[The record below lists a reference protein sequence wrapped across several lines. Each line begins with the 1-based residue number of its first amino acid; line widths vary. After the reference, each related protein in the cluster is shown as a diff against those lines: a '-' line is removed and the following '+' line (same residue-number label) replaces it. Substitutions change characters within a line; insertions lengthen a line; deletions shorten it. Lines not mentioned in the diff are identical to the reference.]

1 MKLTKVLC
9 VPQAVKN
16 LLIVSRIVSKGST
29 MGYTQYKRTINKNGV
44 SMILDT
50 RKGKNTSIMFYL
62 KTKYYVL

>member
-29 MGYTQYKRTINKNGV
+29 MGDTQYKTTINKNGV

-50 RKGKNTSIMFYL
+50 RKGKNTSIIFYL
-62 KTKYYVL
+62 KTKYYVI